1 MVNVVQPE
9 SFAWSEASVAS
20 VCLYCGFK
28 KASAVHESSQ
38 QKLFTKKSPHVR
50 AEHTGSIVLLSERGC
65 HLYSALILVCCAL
78 SAVMFCMA
86 IAYYSLA
93 P

>member
-1 MVNVVQPE
+1 MVR
-9 SFAWSEASVAS
+9 SER
-20 VCLYCGFK
+20 CLGLPILRYVLYS

-38 QKLFTKKSPHVR
+38 AEDYKKSPHVR

>member
-28 KASAVHESSQ
+28 KSSGCDDSQ
-38 QKLFTKKSPHVR
+38 AAFLLQKSHHVR